1 MESGS
6 QNRKKDLYS
15 IRLAQGLLIILVLI
29 VLLTFSLPNF
39 IETIRIPINIIVILD
54 CLGLIVILQKRLREE
69 KEQEKQIKFYQQIE
83 EQTNEKIKEIL
94 LVSQQFAAAREEQQI
109 IDLGLQLFLK
119 LLNAKAA
126 AFTPF
131 DERGQTLPARVL
143 GELPEEISKDW
154 LEYLSSP
161 FVRSKCPNCQRI
173 ERLNFDCPLL
183 LSSTQVTGVYCAPV
197 RRADQE
203 LGIFHFFLTPDESN
217 SSVDRTKNEFL
228 LSRELNRK
236 KEIFN
241 QENEALIRLI
251 ADQTGLALETARLKT
266 REERIVS
273 QLNNIHE
280 QMDLGRFI
288 QVLVESAKQGIN
300 GKGTIAKIWRNNPI
314 EKSQIYQ
321 SGKLDPFE
329 RKTLED
335 VVQQVVYAGEMVIVK
350 DKNGDGS
357 STKNPGYSIGIPI
370 KRNDLALWGVLAGYS
385 TLLNGFSDDQISM
398 LKAISAQIT
407 LVLQNSD
414 ALAELEYKA
423 ILQERIRLAR
433 EIHDGLAQ
441 TLGFLKLRLSQLQ
454 MYYEKGENDKVKQT
468 IQQLYQIVA
477 NAYLETRTTIDQ
489 LRLSMEHISLED
501 LLQETLKEFI
511 ESSGIEGL
519 FQYDILD
526 AQLPGEVNAQLIRIV
541 QEALS
546 NVRKHSHATKV
557 DLICYSHKNEMII
570 EVKDNGI
577 GFEPQEIHNR
587 SEYGLK
593 GMKERAEII
602 GADIQIV
609 SHLGEGTTVQIRL
622 PVTYLEGKMVK

>member
-1 MESGS
+1 
-6 QNRKKDLYS
+6 
-15 IRLAQGLLIILVLI
+15 
-29 VLLTFSLPNF
+29 
-39 IETIRIPINIIVILD
+39 
-54 CLGLIVILQKRLREE
+54 
-69 KEQEKQIKFYQQIE
+69 
-83 EQTNEKIKEIL
+83 
-94 LVSQQFAAAREEQQI
+94 
-109 IDLGLQLFLK
+109 LK

-217 SSVDRTKNEFL
+217 SSVDRAKNEFL

-321 SGKLDPFE
+321 SGKLEPFE

-335 VVQQVVYAGEMVIVK
+335 VVQQVVYAGELVIVK
-350 DKNGDGS
+350 DKDGDGF

-519 FQYDILD
+519 FHYDILD

-609 SHLGEGTTVQIRL
+609 SHLGEGTAVQIRL

>member
-15 IRLAQGLLIILVLI
+15 VRIAQGLLIILVLI

-300 GKGTIAKIWRNNPI
+300 GKGTIAKIWKNNPI

-350 DKNGDGS
+350 DKDGDGF

-519 FQYDILD
+519 FHYDILD

-577 GFEPQEIHNR
+577 GFEAQEIHNR

>member
-15 IRLAQGLLIILVLI
+15 VRIAQGLLIILVLI

-321 SGKLDPFE
+321 SGKLEPFE

-350 DKNGDGS
+350 DKDGDGF

-511 ESSGIEGL
+511 ESSGIKGL
-519 FQYDILD
+519 FHYDILD

-577 GFEPQEIHNR
+577 GFEAQEIHNR

>member
-15 IRLAQGLLIILVLI
+15 VRIAQGLLIILVLI

-251 ADQTGLALETARLKT
+251 ADQTGLALETTRLKT

-321 SGKLDPFE
+321 SGKLEPFE

-350 DKNGDGS
+350 DKDGDGF

-511 ESSGIEGL
+511 ESSGIKGL
-519 FQYDILD
+519 FHYDILD

-577 GFEPQEIHNR
+577 GFEAQEIHNR

-609 SHLGEGTTVQIRL
+609 SHLGEGTAVQIRL

>member
-15 IRLAQGLLIILVLI
+15 VRIAQGLLIILVLI

-217 SSVDRTKNEFL
+217 SSVDRAKNEFL

-321 SGKLDPFE
+321 SGKLEPFE

-335 VVQQVVYAGEMVIVK
+335 VVQQVVYAGELVIVK
-350 DKNGDGS
+350 DKDGDGF

-511 ESSGIEGL
+511 ESSGIKGL
-519 FQYDILD
+519 FHYDILD

-577 GFEPQEIHNR
+577 GFEAQEIHNR

>member
-15 IRLAQGLLIILVLI
+15 VRIAQGLLIILVLI

-321 SGKLDPFE
+321 SGKLEPFE

-335 VVQQVVYAGEMVIVK
+335 VVQQVVYAGELVIVK
-350 DKNGDGS
+350 DKDGDGF

-519 FQYDILD
+519 FHYDILD

-577 GFEPQEIHNR
+577 GFEAQEIHNR

-609 SHLGEGTTVQIRL
+609 SHLGEGTAVQIRL

>member
-15 IRLAQGLLIILVLI
+15 VRIAQGLLIILVLI

-350 DKNGDGS
+350 DKDGDGF

-519 FQYDILD
+519 FHYDILD

>member
-15 IRLAQGLLIILVLI
+15 VRIAQGLLIILVLI

-288 QVLVESAKQGIN
+288 QVLVESANQGIN
-300 GKGTIAKIWRNNPI
+300 GKGTIAKIWKNNPI

-335 VVQQVVYAGEMVIVK
+335 VVQQVVYAGEMIIMK

-357 STKNPGYSIGIPI
+357 STKNPGCSIGIPI
-370 KRNDLALWGVLAGYS
+370 KRNDLAIWGVLAGYS

>member
-15 IRLAQGLLIILVLI
+15 VRIAQGLLIILVLI

-183 LSSTQVTGVYCAPV
+183 LSSTRVTGVYCAPV

-321 SGKLDPFE
+321 SGKLEPFE

-335 VVQQVVYAGEMVIVK
+335 VVQQVVYAGELVIVK
-350 DKNGDGS
+350 DKDGDGF

-519 FQYDILD
+519 FHYDILD

-577 GFEPQEIHNR
+577 GFEAQEIHNR

>member
-1 MESGS
+1 M
-6 QNRKKDLYS
+6 
-15 IRLAQGLLIILVLI
+15 I
-29 VLLTFSLPNF
+29 
-39 IETIRIPINIIVILD
+39 
-54 CLGLIVILQKRLREE
+54 ILQKLVKEK
-69 KEQEKQIKFYQQIE
+69 KEQERQIEIYRQFE

-94 LVSQQFAAAREEQQI
+94 MVSQQFAAAREEQQI
-109 IDLGLQLFLK
+109 VDLGLQLFVK

-131 DERGQTLPARVL
+131 DERGQTLPAKVL
-143 GELPEEISKDW
+143 GELPEDISKDW

-183 LSSTQVTGVYCAPV
+183 LSSTRVTGVYCAPV
-197 RRADQE
+197 RRAEQE
-203 LGIFHFFLTPDESN
+203 LGIFHFFLTPTEN
-217 SSVDRTKNEFL
+217 NFRVDRTKNEFL
-228 LSRELNRK
+228 SSKDLHRK
-236 KEIFN
+236 EEGFN

-251 ADQTGLALETARLKT
+251 ADQTGLALETIRLKN

-273 QLNNIHE
+273 QLNIIHE
-280 QMDLGRFI
+280 QMDFGKII
-288 QVLVESAKQGIN
+288 QKLVESANQGIN
-300 GKGTIAKIWRNNPI
+300 GEGTIAKIWGNNPI
-314 EKSQIYQ
+314 EKFQLYQ
-321 SGKLDPFE
+321 SGKLEPIE
-329 RKTLED
+329 RKSLED
-335 VVQQVVYAGEMVIVK
+335 IIQQVVYTGEMVVVK
-350 DKNGDGS
+350 DKTKDGS
-357 STKNPGYSIGIPI
+357 STLNLGCSIGIPI
-370 KRNDLALWGVLAGYS
+370 KRNNLALWGVLAGYS
-385 TLLNGFSDDQISM
+385 NLFNGFTEDQIMM
-398 LKAISAQIT
+398 LKAIAAQIT
-407 LVLQNSD
+407 LILQNSD

-454 MYYEKGENDKVKQT
+454 MYYEKGEKDKIKQT

-489 LRLSMEHISLED
+489 LRLSMENISLEA

-511 ESSGIEGL
+511 DSSGIEGL
-519 FQYDILD
+519 FHYDILD
-526 AQLPGEVNAQLIRIV
+526 TRLPGEVNAQLIRIV

-557 DLICYSHKNEMII
+557 DLVCYSQENEMII
-570 EVKDNGI
+570 EVRDNGI
-577 GFEPQEIHNR
+577 GFEPQEIHSR

-602 GADIQIV
+602 GADIHIV
-609 SHLGEGTTVQIRL
+609 SHVGKGATVQIKL

>member
-15 IRLAQGLLIILVLI
+15 VRIAQGLLIILVLI

-321 SGKLDPFE
+321 SGKLEPFE

-335 VVQQVVYAGEMVIVK
+335 VVQQVVYAGELVIVK
-350 DKNGDGS
+350 DKDGDGF

-519 FQYDILD
+519 FHYDILD

-577 GFEPQEIHNR
+577 GFEAQEIHNR